1 MRTSL
6 RPKVKAP
13 AGKNCGLG
21 MMHGSMAFSLPVE
34 LAAIGIRF

>member
-1 MRTSL
+1 MRISL
-6 RPKVKAP
+6 RPKEKAP